1 MFFYSKIQINISK
14 KKYILPIASYIFLWY
29 KIYKGGYPMNNNND
43 DEKKEIEVVNGD
55 GKELNISPVY
65 EHIKSDIVPDNGN
78 KRKDIVIPK
87 SSSDKK

>member
-1 MFFYSKIQINISK
+1 MN
-14 KKYILPIASYIFLWY
+14 
-29 KIYKGGYPMNNNND
+29 NNNND

-87 SSSDKK
+87 GSSDKK

>member
-14 KKYILPIASYIFLWY
+14 KNTFYLLHLTFFYGIKFM
-29 KIYKGGYPMNNNND
+29 KGGYPMNNNND